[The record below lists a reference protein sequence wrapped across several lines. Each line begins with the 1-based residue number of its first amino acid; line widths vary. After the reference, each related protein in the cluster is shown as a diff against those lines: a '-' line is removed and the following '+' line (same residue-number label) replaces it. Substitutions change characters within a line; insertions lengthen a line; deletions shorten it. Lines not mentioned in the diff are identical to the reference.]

1 MMRVSFLSLVVI
13 FSSLAVASAGV
24 LLWSWMAR
32 RKRDAAMRTHGK
44 PVLVMPIVA
53 GAEVPRAALIR
64 DFQPMRRSPITALA
78 VAERLSPDEYEVS
91 SGSSEESLVTM
102 TTGET
107 VMSDEV
113 AEFIQGQALRFH
125 RPADRSRPFLPGH
138 LLVTEGPDSGLEV
151 RFVRLAHQE
160 ESVITFGR
168 SEGPPFRHV
177 QLLEPTVSRAHARMA
192 FDADG
197 WSLTNL
203 SRTNPVVVN
212 RSALMDE
219 QPTLLR
225 DGDRIEMGALVFR
238 YVWR

>member
-13 FSSLAVASAGV
+13 FSSLAVASAGM
-24 LLWSWMAR
+24 LLWIWLAR
-32 RKRDAAMRTHGK
+32 RKRDAALRAHGK
-44 PVLVMPIVA
+44 PILVMPTVTGGEIPRVA
-53 GAEVPRAALIR
+53 TVR
-64 DFQPMRRSPITALA
+64 DLQPMRRSPITALA
-78 VAERLSPDEYEVS
+78 VAERLSPAEYEIS
-91 SGSSEESLVTM
+91 TGSSEESLVTM

-113 AEFIQGQALRFH
+113 AEIIQGRALRFH
-125 RPADRSRPFLPGH
+125 RPADRARPFLPGH
-138 LLVTEGPDSGLEV
+138 LLVIEGPDAGVEV
-151 RFVRLAHQE
+151 RFVRLAQQE
-160 ESVITFGR
+160 EPVITFGR

-197 WSLTNL
+197 WALTNL

-212 RSALMDE
+212 RIALGDE
-219 QPTLLR
+219 QPTPLR